1 MQLSFQDYLIILGPS
16 LGLMSLM
23 WHHFN
28 TRFDK
33 IDVRFQGLDEKLT
46 KKIEHVEEKLTKKI
60 EHVEEKLTKKIEHLE
75 RNWDEKI
82 NMADTKLSEKLDTVR
97 DRVSRIE
104 GQLIP
109 TKIVSFEVPFE
120 ETSPKKKLK
129 EQQGQKPSLPS
140 QNRVLA

>member
-33 IDVRFQGLDEKLT
+33 IDVRFQGLD
-46 KKIEHVEEKLTKKI
+46 EKLTKKI